1 MRRNCSSSDHFHHTP
16 VWDICHRKNRQIY
29 KPKGKEKEKWKLEKK
44 RGRGVVSG
52 VFGFHCFQF
61 SFTVS
66 ASHSWHLH
74 TDGCCVHKASTAAQ
88 DLPGLRSAWTHGQRW
103 EIKVIEQSHCQQ
115 RRMGGGGREVVG
127 REEDGGRNKVEGKQ
141 STSGE
146 RQVGSGGRRKRGRA
160 LTLSGPSSSPC
171 TGGIWAW
178 GSACW
183 RLWCRSGRP
192 GGRGRGRGRPAVGRG
207 RGAGRH
213 GGEKDF

>member
-74 TDGCCVHKASTAAQ
+74 TDGCRVHKASTTAQ

-115 RRMGGGGREVVG
+115 RRTGGGGREVVG
-127 REEDGGRNKVEGKQ
+127 REEDGGRNKVEGGAEHEWGEAGGVRWEEEEGEGAYVIR
-141 STSGE
+141 SFFVSLHWRNLGLGLGMLTS
-146 RQVGSGGRRKRGRA
+146 V
-160 LTLSGPSSSPC
+160 
-171 TGGIWAW
+171 
-178 GSACW
+178 
-183 RLWCRSGRP
+183 
-192 GGRGRGRGRPAVGRG
+192 V
-207 RGAGRH
+207 
-213 GGEKDF
+213 